1 MARIRQRARPLQSPG
16 DRLPRMAECERRQ
29 QRPAQVAE
37 GFHVVVGEVSVR
49 AVDPDENSRAAVTAQ
64 VDAGRVASRSITVAM
79 ESEPDVGVPEPRQCD
94 EIAHPKGVDR

>member
-1 MARIRQRARPLQSPG
+1 
-16 DRLPRMAECERRQ
+16 MAECERRQ

-79 ESEPDVGVPEPRQCD
+79 DSEPDVGVPEPRQCD